1 MAGMATLIRVQKWK
15 LDEKRRIISDMEN
28 LLASFFAQLEKLN
41 TEQVR
46 EQEIATKD
54 MDAGYLYASYAEAT
68 KKRRENIL
76 ISISDTEQRIEVARE
91 EMADVF
97 QELKKYE
104 ISEETRIRRLKELEE
119 KRQQE
124 EMDGFSIEMHRR
136 KTRP

>member
-1 MAGMATLIRVQKWK
+1 MAGMTTLIRVQKWK
-15 LDEKRRIISDMEN
+15 LDEKRRVVSDMEN
-28 LLASFFAQLEKLN
+28 LLASFFFQLEKLN

-54 MDAGYLYASYAEAT
+54 TDVGFLYASYAEAA
-68 KKRRENIL
+68 KIRRTNL
-76 ISISDTEQRIEVARE
+76 LTSISDTEKRIEVQRE
-91 EMADVF
+91 EMAEAF

-104 ISEETRIRRLKELEE
+104 ISEETRLRRLKEAED

-136 KTRP
+136 KSRS